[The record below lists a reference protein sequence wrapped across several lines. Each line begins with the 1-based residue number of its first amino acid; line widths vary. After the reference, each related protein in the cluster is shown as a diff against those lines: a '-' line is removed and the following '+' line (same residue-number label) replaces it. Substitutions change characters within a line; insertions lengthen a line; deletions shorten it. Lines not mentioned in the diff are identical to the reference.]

1 MIIATLCL
9 QGSLLFAPLHLAEKP
24 PELRSAQHILLL
36 HDGVEDLARR
46 PGRTEAQV
54 LELAE
59 ELVRHLSGGADF
71 AMLADRYSSTGPN
84 TAILGSFV
92 QGALATELDEFLFTA
107 ELGAHSAPIA
117 TAGGVVLM
125 QRIETRAAVRTIR
138 VDGLGEEA
146 RERATKIAE
155 RLTAG
160 EDFGAL
166 AKELSD
172 DAESAARDGRLA
184 VFERGPRDVLLKGAA
199 FELELGKW
207 NGPLESP
214 IGLHFLL
221 REDPADYAPELFE
234 SNFARLRTI
243 LIRHQ
248 LSDDGSSPRSLEDA
262 QMLASSLID
271 LLVEGR
277 PFAELAASFDEDS
290 GGKER
295 KGDLGWVHRRS
306 PGLPTFLASAF
317 LMEPGEWSDPH
328 STTLG
333 MVLVLRER

>member
-9 QGSLLFAPLHLAEKP
+9 PGSLLFAPLHLAEEP
-24 PELRSAQHILLL
+24 PEVRSAQHILLM
-36 HDGVEDLARR
+36 HDGVEDLVRP
-46 PGRTEAQV
+46 PGRSELQA
-54 LELAE
+54 LELAKD
-59 ELVRHLSGGADF
+59 LARHLEGGADF

-92 QGALATELDEFLFTA
+92 QGTLAPELDEFLFTA
-107 ELGAHSAPIA
+107 ELGAHSPPIS

-125 QRIETRAAVRTIR
+125 QRIDSRAAVRTIR
-138 VDGLGEEA
+138 VDGLDEA
-146 RERATKIAE
+146 ARSRAAGIAE

-160 EDFGAL
+160 EDFGTL

-172 DAESAARDGRLA
+172 DAESAAREGRLA

-199 FELELGKW
+199 FELEVGKW
-207 NGPLESP
+207 TGPFESP

-221 REDPADYAPELFE
+221 REDPSGYESELFE

-248 LSDDGSSPRSLEDA
+248 LSGDGSSPRSLEDA
-262 QMLASSLID
+262 QGLALSLRD
-271 LLVEGR
+271 LLREGR
-277 PFAELAASFDEDS
+277 SFTELAATFDEDT

-295 KGDLGWVHRRS
+295 EGDLGWVHRRS
-306 PGLPTFLASAF
+306 PGMPAF
-317 LMEPGEWSDPH
+317 LRPAFLLEPGKWTEPQ

-333 MVLVLRER
+333 IVIVLREQ